1 HGERLPQT
9 ELAGEAMW
17 LRAEAFLLG
26 VTVAELLARL
36 RTDAGVEHVQ
46 LEARAE
52 RGRVYL
58 DATWRGA
65 VVEDGT
71 LNRWL
76 DAPMQEIGGT
86 ATAREVL
93 ERHDSTAWGQ
103 AHPAWE
109 GYAMLRLPLLPSE
122 RRDDR
127 QLQLPPRPEFYDF
140 GAAEEPAV
148 PEALARRALADLR
161 YVVFDTETTG
171 LEPSRGDEIISI
183 AGIRVDR
190 GRIRM
195 GESFESLVNPGRIIP
210 EDSVRFHGI
219 NDGMVAESP
228 RIEEVLPRFQ
238 AFVGDDTVLVAHNAA
253 FDMRFLR
260 LKERATG
267 IRLNNPVLDTLLLSI
282 LAHDHTPHHTIEAIA
297 ARLGVTVSG
306 RHTALG
312 DAITT
317 AEILVRLLRLL
328 PDHGIRTLEDALRES
343 RKTVAFRRQER
354 AF

>member
-1 HGERLPQT
+1 
-9 ELAGEAMW
+9 
-17 LRAEAFLLG
+17 
-26 VTVAELLARL
+26 
-36 RTDAGVEHVQ
+36 
-46 LEARAE
+46 
-52 RGRVYL
+52 
-58 DATWRGA
+58 
-65 VVEDGT
+65 
-71 LNRWL
+71 
-76 DAPMQEIGGT
+76 
-86 ATAREVL
+86 
-93 ERHDSTAWGQ
+93 
-103 AHPAWE
+103 
-109 GYAMLRLPLLPSE
+109 
-122 RRDDR
+122 
-127 QLQLPPRPEFYDF
+127 
-140 GAAEEPAV
+140 
-148 PEALARRALADLR
+148 
-161 YVVFDTETTG
+161 
-171 LEPSRGDEIISI
+171 
-183 AGIRVDR
+183 VDR